1 MLIVTTAMFALG
13 LIALVFN
20 TQLSYQQFTFDFDP
34 SGGQLWSPRRTSITT
49 AVGATLTCMIVSGH
63 PSIQRKEKSS
73 NFLSIYLR
81 APLQLFRSSPRPKYI
96 LSFVVCAWRAAV
108 LWNYDRRVVAVLVFF
123 ILGTIG
129 KLSLQGETKEAFLM
143 SHGPQLPRA
152 QTSA

>member
-63 PSIQRKEKSS
+63 
-73 NFLSIYLR
+73 LSIH
-81 APLQLFRSSPRPKYI
+81 P
-96 LSFVVCAWRAAV
+96 
-108 LWNYDRRVVAVLVFF
+108 
-123 ILGTIG
+123 
-129 KLSLQGETKEAFLM
+129 TKIK
-143 SHGPQLPRA
+143 SI
-152 QTSA
+152 